1 MIPPEDLMRPPE
13 MQTARL
19 PEPLARG
26 VGGEV
31 IPFTGLSAR
40 APFPRF
46 AGGRGGDGHPR
57 FGPRIELDL
66 DVGPA
71 AAAEARAAVAA
82 LDGRA
87 NADVLDDVRL
97 LLSEIVTNAVR
108 HSDSPS
114 GATIG
119 LAVSV
124 ARDVVRA
131 EVTDRGDGFDPRP
144 RDLPR
149 TEAGGWGLHLVDR
162 LASRWGVD
170 RGDAVR
176 VWFEIDA

>member
-1 MIPPEDLMRPPE
+1 

-26 VGGEV
+26 VGGQV
-31 IPFTGLSAR
+31 IPFEGLSAR
-40 APFPRF
+40 APFPRGGG
-46 AGGRGGDGHPR
+46 GGRDERHPR
-57 FGPRIELDL
+57 FGSRIEFELDI
-66 DVGPA
+66 GPA
-71 AAAEARAAVAA
+71 AAADARGAVAA
-82 LDGRA
+82 LEGRA
-87 NADVLDDVRL
+87 HDDVLDDVRL

-108 HSDSPS
+108 HSEAPR

-124 ARDVVRA
+124 SRNTVRA
-131 EVTDRGDGFDPRP
+131 EVIDHGRGFEPRP

-149 TEAGGWGLHLVDR
+149 TETGGWGLHLVDR
-162 LASRWGVD
+162 LATRWGVD

-176 VWFEIDA
+176 VWFEIES

>member
-1 MIPPEDLMRPPE
+1 VRSPD

-40 APFPRF
+40 APFPRSG
-46 AGGRGGDGHPR
+46 GGRGGDRPR
-57 FGPRIELDL
+57 FGPRIEVDLDL
-66 DVGPA
+66 GPA
-71 AAAEARAAVAA
+71 AAADARAAVAA

-108 HSDSPS
+108 HSGAPS
-114 GATIG
+114 GAKIG

-131 EVTDRGDGFDPRP
+131 EVTDRGSGFEPQP

-170 RGDAVR
+170 RGDPVR

>member
-1 MIPPEDLMRPPE
+1 MRPPDT
-13 MQTARL
+13 QIARL

-26 VGGEV
+26 LSGHDVDSYGGYH
-31 IPFTGLSAR
+31 AR
-40 APFPRF
+40 APFPRSGGGS
-46 AGGRGGDGHPR
+46 AGSARY
-57 FGPRIELDL
+57 GPRIELEL
-66 DVGPA
+66 DNGPNA
-71 AAAEARAAVAA
+71 ASEARAAVTA

-108 HSDSPS
+108 HS
-114 GATIG
+114 GAPHGARIG

-124 ARDVVRA
+124 AGGAVRA
-131 EVTDRGDGFDPRP
+131 EVTDGGRGFAPSPRSAP
-144 RDLPR
+144 W

-170 RGDAVR
+170 RGAPVR
-176 VWFEIDA
+176 VWFEIDPTD